1 MKKKYVMPFLRTIE
15 ADSDDMICVSIS
27 MISDEKANPNGE
39 VLSRRDDGWGRDKS
53 VWDEEE

>member
-15 ADSDDMICVSIS
+15 ADSEDMICSIS
-27 MISDEKANPNGE
+27 MISNKNADPEGE
-39 VLSRRDDGWGRDKS
+39 VLSRRDNGWGRDKS

>member
-15 ADSDDMICVSIS
+15 ADSEDMMSIS
-27 MISDEKANPNGE
+27 MISKDKADPNGE
-39 VLSRRDDGWGRDKS
+39 VLSRRDNGWGRDKS